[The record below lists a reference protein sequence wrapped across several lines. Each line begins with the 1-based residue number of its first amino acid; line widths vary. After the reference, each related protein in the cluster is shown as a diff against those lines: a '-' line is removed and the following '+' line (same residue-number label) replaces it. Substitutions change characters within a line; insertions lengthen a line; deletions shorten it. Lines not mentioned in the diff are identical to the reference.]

1 VSGREDPAPAG
12 PQQAAADGLRKI
24 LAGIRVLDLTQF
36 FSGPQATL
44 FLAGLGAE
52 VIRIDSPE
60 GARSV
65 AVAPP
70 YAGRNGVSF
79 ERSSPDDLSVNYL
92 KRTRGKKAIS
102 LDLKQADGKALFF
115 RLLEHADVVIENYS
129 VGVSER
135 LGIDYPRLAAAN
147 PRIVYCALTGLGS
160 TGPDRD
166 LKAYDVTVQAA
177 AGLMSVTGLPGQPPT
192 KAGTALSDAIAGT
205 FALSGVLAALLDR
218 EKTGRGQFVDVSM
231 VDSLFALMF
240 DDPIDWYERLG
251 VPVRQGN
258 RILRFSPL
266 NTYATRDGWAVL
278 GAATNGQWRGV
289 LQAIGR
295 EDLLDD
301 PDWGSVDWRVANN
314 DKADALLRDWAAA
327 RTTAEAVEAM
337 LAAGGVASAIRGPKE
352 LAEWEHLRARGMYLP
367 LDHPTLGPLPAI
379 GAPGFPLKFGD
390 AATGY
395 DSPAPLPRQHNREIL
410 GGLLGLDDAELA
422 RLEAAGVI

>member
-1 VSGREDPAPAG
+1 M
-12 PQQAAADGLRKI
+12 RKI
-24 LAGIRVLDLTQF
+24 LSGVRVLDLTQF

-52 VIRIDSPE
+52 VIRIDSPG

-79 ERSSPDDLSVNYL
+79 ERTSPDDLSVNYL

-102 LDLKQADGKALFF
+102 LDLKKPEGKALFF
-115 RLLEHADVVIENYS
+115 RLLDHADVVVENYS
-129 VGVSER
+129 VGVSAR
-135 LGIDYPRLAAAN
+135 LGIDYAKLAAAN
-147 PRIVYCALTGLGS
+147 PRIVYCALTGHGS

-205 FALSGVLAALLDR
+205 FAMSGVLAALLDR

-231 VDSLFALMF
+231 VDSLFALLF

-258 RILRFSPL
+258 RILRFSPI

-278 GAATNGQWRGV
+278 GAATGGQWRGV
-289 LQAIGR
+289 LTAIGR
-295 EDLLDD
+295 QDLFDD
-301 PDWGSVDWRVANN
+301 PNWSSLDWRVTNN
-314 DKADALLRDWAAA
+314 DQSDALLRDWAAT
-327 RTTAEAVEAM
+327 RTTVEAVDTM
-337 LAAGGVASAIRGPKE
+337 LKAGGVASAIRGPKE
-352 LAEWEHLRARGMYLP
+352 LAEWQHLRAREMYLP
-367 LDHPTLGPLPAI
+367 LDHPTLGPLAAV
-379 GAPGFPLKFGD
+379 GAPGFPIKFGAAD
-390 AATGY
+390 AGY
-395 DSPAPLPRQHNREIL
+395 DGPAPLPRQHNREIY
-410 GGLLGLDDAELA
+410 GGLLGLDAAELE
-422 RLEAAGVI
+422 RLEASGVI

>member
-1 VSGREDPAPAG
+1 MR
-12 PQQAAADGLRKI
+12 RI
-24 LAGIRVLDLTQF
+24 LEGVRVLDLTQF

-79 ERSSPDDLSVNYL
+79 ERTSPDDLGVNYL

-102 LDLKQADGKALFF
+102 LDLKKPEGKALFF
-115 RLLEHADVVIENYS
+115 RLLEHADVVVENFS
-129 VGVSER
+129 VGVTAR
-135 LGIDYPRLAAAN
+135 LGIDYAKVAAAN
-147 PRIVYCALTGLGS
+147 PRIVYCALTGHGS
-160 TGPDRD
+160 TGPDRH

-192 KAGTALSDAIAGT
+192 KAGTALSDAISGT
-205 FALSGVLAALLDR
+205 FAFSAVLAALFDR
-218 EKTGRGQFVDVSM
+218 EKTGRGQFIDVSM
-231 VDSLFALMF
+231 VDGLFALMF

-251 VPVRQGN
+251 VPERQGN

-278 GAATNGQWRGV
+278 GAATAGQWAGV
-289 LQAIGR
+289 LKAVGR

-301 PDWGSVDWRVANN
+301 PEWKSLDWRVANN
-314 DKADALLRDWAAA
+314 DKADRLVADWAAA
-327 RTTAEAVEAM
+327 RTTAEAVETM
-337 LAAGGVASAIRGPKE
+337 LACGGVASAIRGPRE
-352 LAEWEHLRARGMYLP
+352 LAEWQHLRERGMYQTLQ
-367 LDHPTLGPLPAI
+367 HPTLGSLDGI
-379 GAPGFPLKFGD
+379 GAPGFPLKFSE

-395 DSPAPLPRQHNREIL
+395 DTPAPLPRQHNREVY
-410 GGLLGLDDAELA
+410 GTLLGLDDTEIE
-422 RLEAAGVI
+422 RLEKAGVI